1 MHQASVLRKI
11 DMPPGLQEKPP
22 SYNIAFKAPCIVMLC
37 GRTDTNPA
45 LFWGFKPQQSLKSSA
60 HGWQMLGSYLPCSP
74 ASVPTRHVSV
84 ADVSTP
90 AADRYARRLRSLKYT
105 VGSMTMAAMS
115 IHACR
120 ALPNAPP
127 KGTNEGATALKFCPS
142 MMRKSTALHAVPLTS
157 KNPMAHPTPNHMHR

>member
-1 MHQASVLRKI
+1 
-11 DMPPGLQEKPP
+11 
-22 SYNIAFKAPCIVMLC
+22 MLE
-37 GRTDTNPA
+37 
-45 LFWGFKPQQSLKSSA
+45 
-60 HGWQMLGSYLPCSP
+60 SYLPCCP

-90 AADRYARRLRSLKYT
+90 AAERYARRLRSLKYT

-127 KGTNEGATALKFCPS
+127 KGRNEGATALKFWPS
-142 MMRKSTALHAVPLTS
+142 MMRKSTALHAIPLTS
-157 KNPMAHPTPNHMHR
+157 ETPMAHLAPDHMSVHFERQTPDKENWTVAPQVAPTVRSCKGDELPCCQGSRDVQLSVQHDADE